1 MKDIYAETGLPLT
14 LAELGVSADAVP
26 TLALDASQSGS
37 VLFNPR
43 KPTRQDIERLYLAC
57 LTGK

>member
-43 KPTRQDIERLYLAC
+43 KPTHQDIERLYLAC

>member
-1 MKDIYAETGLPLT
+1 MLKPVLPLT

-43 KPTRQDIERLYLAC
+43 KPTRQDIERLYSAR